1 MSGRGGRGGRGGAVP
16 MCKFYQQ
23 GNCRRGD
30 SCNFSH
36 GQAARSQ
43 QAGGSGGF
51 GGDGGPISSGFAMLA
66 DSSSGF
72 GTPMSGG
79 GFGGGFGA
87 SGLAAPQSAGGFG
100 FQATPAGGGFSGG
113 NFGVPASGGGFGAS
127 GLAAPQS
134 AGGFGFQA
142 TPAGGGFGRAPAG
155 GTRGGSSRVDPFA
168 AASAA
173 ALESSLLGMEDGGA
187 AAFGA
192 STQLRDSASSSSG
205 YSDISDMDMLAF
217 QAQAFG
223 FGKIPLV
230 APPLEFR

>member
-72 GTPMSGG
+72 GTPM
-79 GFGGGFGA
+79 
-87 SGLAAPQSAGGFG
+87 
-100 FQATPAGGGFSGG
+100 
-113 NFGVPASGGGFGAS
+113 SGGGFGAS